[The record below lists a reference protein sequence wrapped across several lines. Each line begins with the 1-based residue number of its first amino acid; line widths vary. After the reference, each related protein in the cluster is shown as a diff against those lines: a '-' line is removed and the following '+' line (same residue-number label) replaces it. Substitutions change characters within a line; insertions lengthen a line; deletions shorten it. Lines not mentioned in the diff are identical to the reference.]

1 MLSTSTH
8 FRYACVFMGLF
19 ALAGIVSYIPLYEL
33 EWRMTHY
40 LFNYEFEFVKRGLI
54 GEVLRLTNFPI
65 TAANLILLSF
75 STLILFAIT
84 YVLFFL
90 SHVYSSENQR
100 GAWLFLLLATTHSAT
115 LQHFIFDVARFDHFL
130 YLLLFVGLWWIK
142 RNGSAALL
150 VAFLTALMVLIHEAA
165 FFITIPIFLSYWLY
179 EKNLSLFQVRL
190 ALMSLWVTTITFLV
204 SYFGQVTLLT
214 FDGHL
219 DLLNSRYSKEIVN
232 EMSLRVLHERGLLAN
247 IIWALEKGFTLG
259 RLLFNTTLFLFCL
272 LPLFYFFRHF
282 FKQNLL
288 LKNWRRSLLIFSSF
302 SPLCLYF
309 LGHDYARWWA
319 LTITNFFIVLGLICY
334 KETNFKE
341 QLVLYCQQRQVY
353 LGALLA
359 SSILLGAVGVVVP
372 FSVAFHIFYF
382 FA

>member
-54 GEVLRLTNFPI
+54 GEALRLTNFPI
-65 TAANLILLSF
+65 TSANLVLLSF
-75 STLILFAIT
+75 ATLIVFTII
-84 YVLFFL
+84 YVRFFL
-90 SHVYSSENQR
+90 SLVHLSVNQY
-100 GAWLFLLLATTHSAT
+100 GAWLFLLLATIHSTT

-130 YLLLFVGLWWIK
+130 YLLLFIGLWRI
-142 RNGSAALL
+142 RINGATTLL
-150 VAFLTALMVLIHEAA
+150 VTSLTTLMILIHEAA
-165 FFITIPIFLSYWLY
+165 FFITIPILLSYWLY
-179 EKNLSLFQVRL
+179 EKNLPLLNTQLV
-190 ALMSLWVTTITFLV
+190 LMSLWAVLITYLV
-204 SYFGQVTLLT
+204 SHFGQVTLLT
-214 FDGHL
+214 FDNHL
-219 DLLNSRYSKEIVN
+219 HLLSSRYPKELIN

-247 IIWALEKGFTLG
+247 VFWTIEMGLTWG
-259 RLLFNTTLFLFCL
+259 RLLLNAMLFLFCL
-272 LPLFYFFRHF
+272 LPLFYFFKRF
-282 FKQNLL
+282 FKQKFLS
-288 LKNWRRSLLIFSSF
+288 KNWRRNLLILSSF

-319 LTITNFFIVLGLICY
+319 LTITNFFIALGLICY
-334 KETNFKE
+334 KEANFKE
-341 QLVLYCQQRQVY
+341 RLMLYCQQRQVY
-353 LGALLA
+353 LNILLV